1 MFRPNDKIS
10 RVKNY
15 ALSFVNNKYKSDYS
29 DCEITVED
37 NGVFWVVIFSGT
49 KNNINYPQ
57 LIIKKRSGKVIS
69 CFTQNIP
76 KF

>member
-1 MFRPNDKIS
+1 MFMPNDKIS